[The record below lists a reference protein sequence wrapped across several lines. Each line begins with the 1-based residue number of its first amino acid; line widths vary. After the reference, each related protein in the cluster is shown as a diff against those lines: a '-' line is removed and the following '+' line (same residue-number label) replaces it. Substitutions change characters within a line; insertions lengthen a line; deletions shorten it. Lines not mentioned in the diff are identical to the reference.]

1 MPVRRMS
8 AREARANFSELLGLV
23 YYTNEPVLVERKG
36 RPFAVMISP
45 EQYET
50 MRKEIERAWTT
61 LDRVQAVNA
70 DKDPDAVLRDVTAAV
85 EAVREENYGQRKKT
99 PQSRG

>member
-23 YYTNEPVLVERKG
+23 YYTKEPVLVERNG